1 VERRS
6 EPPLSYCTQRECKPR
21 LSAEGKYVGRPENK
35 RRNNRIATMLA
46 AGTSYNDIRAAHG
59 VQSLLSPRS
68 LSAVGRRRKGLGR
81 LARARPD
88 HDGQRDGM
96 ARIGRSRF
104 KHISLVYREGSVP
117 AVRPVAL
124 LE

>member
-46 AGTSYNDIRAAHG
+46 GG
-59 VQSLLSPRS
+59 VGGGG
-68 LSAVGRRRKGLGR
+68 V
-81 LARARPD
+81 ARARA
-88 HDGQRDGM
+88 RTTMASGM
-96 ARIGRSRF
+96 AW
-104 KHISLVYREGSVP
+104 RE
-117 AVRPVAL
+117 
-124 LE
+124 